1 MIYVNVLFSLLNC
14 SLQIEVWSCFDI
26 SIICLKFYCNS
37 IYLSL
42 ASHIF
47 LLSMLFMY
55 IVYSSYLFNTFYY
68 NAYVY
73 LSIIHWCECLQNV
86 QCPGASRRPSTA
98 SRAAPRMCS
107 SQQLCLPFDSN
118 HPSTYPPSSVTGR
131 IE

>member
-1 MIYVNVLFSLLNC
+1 MIYVNVLFSFLNC

-55 IVYSSYLFNTFYY
+55 IVLFSLMRMLI
-68 NAYVY
+68 Y

-86 QCPGASRRPSTA
+86 QCRGASRRPSTA